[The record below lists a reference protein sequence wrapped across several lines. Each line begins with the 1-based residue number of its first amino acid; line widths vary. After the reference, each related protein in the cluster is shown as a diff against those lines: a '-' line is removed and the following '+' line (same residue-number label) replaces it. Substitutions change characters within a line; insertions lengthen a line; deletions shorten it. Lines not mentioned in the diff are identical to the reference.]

1 VYRRLQYVVV
11 AAAVVAPIFCLP
23 SYGAARPMVHP
34 MLRSVLTDVP
44 QPLPEPLKLPNSA
57 LEPVD
62 WSALDSWAA
71 DDHAAAFATFLAS
84 CHPLLRTIPAKS
96 EIRPMYLALTH
107 VCRQALAAGR
117 PTAEQARVFFERNFR
132 PLRISKLGENAGFLT
147 GYYEPIVDG
156 SRVPTG
162 IFKVPIYR
170 RPRDLVPPLNSAGP
184 GFPNKGKSLR
194 RTPSGE
200 LVPYY
205 DRGEI
210 LDGALDGQHF
220 EICWIKDPTDALM
233 IQIQGSARVRLEDG
247 TMLRITYDAHNGYPY
262 VPVGRIL
269 IERNIIPR
277 QEMSLERIREWMRAN
292 PQSAE
297 EVRRQNRSFVFFRIA
312 GLFDDRE
319 AVGAQ
324 GVPLT
329 PGRSIAVDNS
339 LHVYGTPF
347 FIQAGLPLA
356 NEKRTASFDRLM
368 IAQDTGSAIVGPARA
383 DIYWGAGDQ
392 AGHIAGGIRHPGRF
406 AMLVPRE
413 LDPVAAGEQMPL
425 PPVRPPPDA
434 KARVRPPWPKAPHP
448 VYFRQLRAKT
458 PRSGWMAVRGR

>member
-1 VYRRLQYVVV
+1 M
-11 AAAVVAPIFCLP
+11 AAGVITPLLGLP
-23 SYGAARPMVHP
+23 GQGAERPRAQLAAH
-34 MLRSVLTDVP
+34 SVEPTPHQLP
-44 QPLPEPLKLPNSA
+44 PEPLRLPDSA
-57 LEPVD
+57 LEPID
-62 WSALDSWAA
+62 WNSLDGWAA

-84 CHPLLRTIPAKS
+84 CRPMLRTILPQG
-96 EIRPMYLALTH
+96 ETRPMYFALMQ
-107 VCRQALAAGR
+107 VCRRALAAGR
-117 PTAEQARVFFERNFR
+117 LAGEQARMFFERNFR
-132 PLRISKLGENAGFLT
+132 PLRISKLGDSAGFLT

-156 SRVPTG
+156 SRFPTG

-170 RPRDLVPPLNSAGP
+170 RPPDLVPPLNAAGP
-184 GFPNKGKSLR
+184 GFPNRGQSLR
-194 RTPSGE
+194 RTSSGR

-210 LDGALDGQHF
+210 LDGALDGQHL
-220 EICWIKDPTDALM
+220 EICWIKDQTDALL

-277 QEMSLERIREWMRAN
+277 EEMSLERIREWMRTN

-297 EVRRQNRSFVFFRIA
+297 EVRRQNRSFVFFRIT
-312 GLFDDRE
+312 GLSDDRE

-324 GVPLT
+324 GLPLT

-347 FIQAGLPLA
+347 FIQGGLPLSS
-356 NEKRTASFDRLM
+356 EKRTASFDRLM

-392 AGHIAGGIRHPGRF
+392 AGHIAGRIRHPGKF

-413 LDPVAAGEQMPL
+413 LDPVAAGAGMPL
-425 PPVRPPPDA
+425 PPEKPPPAA
-434 KARVRPPWPKAPHP
+434 KAS
-448 VYFRQLRAKT
+448 LRAPT
-458 PRSGWMAVRGR
+458 PNSPHRVHLRRSGRCFFCPAYPFRH